1 MVKLFYS
8 YSHKDEELKNEL
20 MAHLSLLSR
29 QGIISSWHDR
39 MIDVGGDINKSI
51 TDELESAHIVLL
63 LISAY
68 FLSSDYCYDN
78 ELTMALEKHNNGSAI
93 VIPIILHPCD
103 WHTAP
108 FGHLK
113 ATPTNGKAVS
123 TFNNQQ
129 EAFAIIAKDIRNA
142 AENFRLNNLEN
153 DLNGQ
158 NNIDA
163 IKATPRREHSN
174 NLKIKKE
181 FSDHDRDEF
190 LEGSFKYISNY
201 FEASL
206 KKLEEQNPH
215 IDTKYKNINELG
227 FIASVYSN
235 GNKVAHC
242 NIYYG
247 RDFFTN
253 GIAYSNS
260 ESISG
265 GNYNELL
272 NINDDGYSLFLK
284 PLGMRILK
292 TKSTDRLSK
301 KEAAEYYWN
310 IFLEPL
316 Q

>member
-1 MVKLFYS
+1 MIKLFYS
-8 YSHKDEELKNEL
+8 YSHEDEELKNEL

-39 MIDVGGDINKSI
+39 MIDVGSNIDKSI
-51 TDELESAHIVLL
+51 TEELESSHIILL

-68 FLSSDYCYDN
+68 FLASDYCYDN
-78 ELTMALEKHNNGSAI
+78 EMTLALERHNNGSAV

-103 WHTAP
+103 WHSAP
-108 FGHLK
+108 FGILK
-113 ATPTNGKAVS
+113 ATPTDGKAVS
-123 TFNNQQ
+123 KFSNQQ
-129 EAFAIIAKDIRNA
+129 EAFTIIAKDIRKA
-142 AENFRLNNLEN
+142 VEKFRLTNLKN

-158 NNIDA
+158 IHINPNMDIH
-163 IKATPRREHSN
+163 RQEHST
-174 NLKIKKE
+174 NLKIKMD

-206 KKLEEQNPH
+206 QKLEEQNPH

-227 FIASVYSN
+227 FIASIYSN

-265 GNYNELL
+265 GSYNELL

-284 PLGMRILK
+284 PLGMQILN
-292 TKSTDRLSK
+292 SNNTDRLSM
-301 KEAAEYYWN
+301 KEAAEYYWT
-310 IFLEPL
+310 IFLKPI

>member
-8 YSHKDEELKNEL
+8 YSHRDEELKNEL
-20 MAHLSLLSR
+20 IAHLSLLSR
-29 QGIISSWHDR
+29 QNIISSWHDR
-39 MIDVGGDINKSI
+39 LIDVGSDIDKNISA
-51 TDELESAHIVLL
+51 ELESSHIILL
-63 LISAY
+63 LISAH
-68 FLSSDYCYDN
+68 FIASDYCYETEMTKAID
-78 ELTMALEKHNNGSAI
+78 KHKDGSAI
-93 VIPIILHPCD
+93 VIPVILHPCD
-103 WHTAP
+103 WQSAP
-108 FGHLK
+108 FGKLK
-113 ATPTNGKAVS
+113 ATPTDGKPVS
-123 TFNNQQ
+123 DFDNQQ
-129 EAFAIIAKDIRNA
+129 KAFTIIAKDIRKA
-142 AENFRLNNLEN
+142 AEKFKISTSIKE
-153 DLNGQ
+153 
-158 NNIDA
+158 NNIKSVGDYFDA
-163 IKATPRREHSN
+163 EHSN

-181 FSDHDRDEF
+181 FSDHERDEF
-190 LEGSFKYISNY
+190 LEKCFKYISNY

-265 GNYNELL
+265 GSYNELL

-284 PLGMRILK
+284 PLGMQMF
-292 TKSTDRLSK
+292 TMQNDDNLSK
-301 KEAAEYYWN
+301 KEAAEYFWS
-310 IFLEPL
+310 ILIKPL